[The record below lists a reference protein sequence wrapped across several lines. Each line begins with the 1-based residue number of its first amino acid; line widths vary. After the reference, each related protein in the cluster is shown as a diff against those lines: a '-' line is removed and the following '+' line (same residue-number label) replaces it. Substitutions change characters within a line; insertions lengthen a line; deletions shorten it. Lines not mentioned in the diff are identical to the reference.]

1 MFIREITKREKG
13 KRYAYWALVES
24 VRTERGPRQKVIA
37 YIGLNNESRC
47 KGLKNAASG
56 RKRKENYLPLFE
68 DEDTTPEWVEVDVK
82 NVRIE
87 NQRKFGGVWLALL
100 LIQKLGLDDFL
111 KEKLPQ
117 GKADIPWALLAMVLV
132 ICRLCHP
139 SSELNIAESYYA
151 TTAMPEL
158 LGIPAEKINDDRL
171 YRALDHLL
179 PHKNSLETFLK
190 NRLGTLF
197 DVKYDLLLYDVTS
210 TYFEG
215 QCEANPMAQHGYS
228 RDHRG
233 DCKQVCIGLVVTREG
248 IPLGYEIFPGNTAD
262 TKTYQ
267 QIITKM
273 ETQYGKADRIWCSD
287 RGMIGKENLEFLRQE
302 GRQYIIGTAK
312 ASLKKQEQALLSG
325 DWQTI
330 RDELEVKFCSGD
342 NANERFILCRSKA
355 RAAKEKAM
363 HDRFVKRIETGLE
376 KIKASCQSRKYKKEN
391 IERRVGCLL
400 GQNSRG
406 AGLYHVD
413 VTEVEGRAEINW
425 TRNSAWEDW
434 ASLSEGCYMLRTNVQ
449 EWPAQELW
457 EAYIQLT
464 EAEEAFR
471 ITKNDLTIR
480 PIWHQLE
487 GRVKAHILVCF
498 LSYVLWKTLGQMVKQ
513 AGLGDEP
520 RRVFQSLGEIDM
532 IDVVLPTSTGTEI
545 RRTCITR
552 PTDHQKILLQKLNL
566 TIPSHLKPEDLL
578 KLFK

>member
-56 RKRKENYLPLFE
+56 RKRKEKYLPLFE

-210 TYFEG
+210 T
-215 QCEANPMAQHGYS
+215 
-228 RDHRG
+228 
-233 DCKQVCIGLVVTREG
+233 
-248 IPLGYEIFPGNTAD
+248 
-262 TKTYQ
+262 
-267 QIITKM
+267 
-273 ETQYGKADRIWCSD
+273 
-287 RGMIGKENLEFLRQE
+287 
-302 GRQYIIGTAK
+302 
-312 ASLKKQEQALLSG
+312 
-325 DWQTI
+325 
-330 RDELEVKFCSGD
+330 
-342 NANERFILCRSKA
+342 
-355 RAAKEKAM
+355 
-363 HDRFVKRIETGLE
+363 
-376 KIKASCQSRKYKKEN
+376 
-391 IERRVGCLL
+391 
-400 GQNSRG
+400 
-406 AGLYHVD
+406 
-413 VTEVEGRAEINW
+413 
-425 TRNSAWEDW
+425 
-434 ASLSEGCYMLRTNVQ
+434 
-449 EWPAQELW
+449 
-457 EAYIQLT
+457 
-464 EAEEAFR
+464 
-471 ITKNDLTIR
+471 
-480 PIWHQLE
+480 
-487 GRVKAHILVCF
+487 
-498 LSYVLWKTLGQMVKQ
+498 
-513 AGLGDEP
+513 
-520 RRVFQSLGEIDM
+520 
-532 IDVVLPTSTGTEI
+532 
-545 RRTCITR
+545 
-552 PTDHQKILLQKLNL
+552 
-566 TIPSHLKPEDLL
+566 
-578 KLFK
+578 